1 MCALTSEQTEAVGR
15 WLLEK
20 RSGSLIGIC
29 GSRTMSAQ
37 GTKRAACDELEALR
51 SLLQKATEKVARV
64 ERLLYESCEHTERV
78 KVYPSGPRDNGEC
91 WYVCVTCGDR
101 E

>member
-1 MCALTSEQTEAVGR
+1 MHAHQYFCA
-15 WLLEK
+15 
-20 RSGSLIGIC
+20 
-29 GSRTMSAQ
+29 SRAMSAQ

-51 SLLQKATEKVARV
+51 SLLQEATEKVAKV
-64 ERLLYESCEHTERV
+64 ERLLCEPCEHTERV

-91 WYVCVTCGDR
+91 WYVCSRCGDR